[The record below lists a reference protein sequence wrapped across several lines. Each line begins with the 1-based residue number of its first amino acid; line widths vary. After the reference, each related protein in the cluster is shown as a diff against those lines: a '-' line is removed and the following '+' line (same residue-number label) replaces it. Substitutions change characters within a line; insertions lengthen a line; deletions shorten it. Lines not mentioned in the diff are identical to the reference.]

1 MKVMIKRSCRSL
13 TCNPIDVAEISGCH
27 WDNVSG
33 GYMERHAG
41 YALYG
46 YIAYEQAIELV
57 DCSGRHAGFGNEV
70 KIMIPANRNN
80 SEVFRSGFM
89 YLRSIAGKK
98 PLYRQPGQKPCTKR
112 ILSLVIKGS
121 MTRKCLRMQLKSEF
135 YTAKQIT
142 RALKRLGKLGRVI
155 LRGSPYDSL
164 QLIEAVPEACVIGS
178 GRDPP

>member
-13 TCNPIDVAEISGCH
+13 TCNPIDVAEIRGCH
-27 WDNVSG
+27 RDNVSG
-33 GYMERHAG
+33 GYRERHAG

-46 YIAYEQAIELV
+46 YITYEQAMRLV
-57 DCSGRHAGFGNEV
+57 DCSRRHAGYGNSV

-80 SEVFRSGFM
+80 SESFHSGYM
-89 YLRSIAGKK
+89 YLRISAGKK

-164 QLIEAVPEACVIGS
+164 QLIEAVPEALVIGS
-178 GRDPP
+178 ERDPP